1 MPQPPNLISVRS
13 DVAASLLID
22 GLFDAAVARLDDE
35 LPVSTGIALT
45 RAADVRLA
53 RLGYLARAIEL
64 ERFEVARTPS
74 PWLVDHLVDRPQD
87 SIGDLSMA
95 LATAEPLARSAPAD
109 GSPAWRIPG
118 PGGHVRHFLALRAIG
133 AGPPELKRDWMFGF
147 MLRCC
152 EDAADA
158 PVESGP

>member
-1 MPQPPNLISVRS
+1 MAEPANLISVRS

-22 GLFDAAVARLDDE
+22 GLFDEAVGRLGDE
-35 LPVSTGIALT
+35 LAVSTGISLARSADT
-45 RAADVRLA
+45 RVA
-53 RLGYLARAIEL
+53 RLGYHARIIEL

-74 PWLVDHLVDRPQD
+74 PWLIEHLVDGFED
-87 SIGDLSMA
+87 SIGEISMS
-95 LATAEPLARSAPAD
+95 LASAEPLGKSAPAD

-158 PVESGP
+158 PVKCGP